1 MKLINKISSFTI
13 LFIIFIIIYTPII
26 FFIFQSF
33 FDTYNSTNKNIITF
47 KWYIELLSQK
57 YLILSLLN
65 SIKISIGT
73 TFLSLTIGLITA
85 IGVSKLTKSYINIFY
100 LIVLTPFIVSD
111 SSIALAQSLIF
122 KLTPINNSIF
132 AIILSQSVSGISFSS
147 MAILTSILN
156 IKKSII
162 MSAYDLGCSEYQL
175 FRYII
180 IPKIFPNIIIIT
192 IIIFT
197 LCMIDFSYTYF
208 NSGSGETSLS
218 IFIYSSL
225 RFNFKPFLYS
235 LATIILFFAI
245 ILLKISDK
253 FVLEALKDNNE

>member
-1 MKLINKISSFTI
+1 MNLLNKISSFIIIFT
-13 LFIIFIIIYTPII
+13 IFIIIYTPII
-26 FFIFQSF
+26 FFIFESF
-33 FDTYNSTNKNIITF
+33 YDKNTLTGQDLLTF

-57 YLILSLLN
+57 HLILSLLN
-65 SIKISIGT
+65 SIKISLGT
-73 TFLSLTIGLITA
+73 TILSLVVGLITA
-85 IGVSKLTKSYINIFY
+85 IGVSKLQAKFINIFY
-100 LIVLTPFIVSD
+100 LLALTPFILSD
-111 SSIALAQSLIF
+111 SSIALSQSLIF
-122 KLTPINNSIF
+122 KLTPIHNSII
-132 AIILSQSVSGISFSS
+132 AVILSQSISGISFSS
-147 MAILTSILN
+147 IAILTAILN

-162 MSAYDLGCSEYQL
+162 LSSYDLGASEYDL

-197 LCMIDFSYTYF
+197 LCMIDFNYTYF

-245 ILLKISDK
+245 LLLKISDK
-253 FVLEALKDNNE
+253 FVLKVLEENNE